1 MKARSVFNALVFFAL
16 LMLAAAGGGARAQR
30 LDLDLTAIKT
40 VPSYTDEL
48 TDETFLQQ
56 TEPYEETPANDQFLA
71 YRVRL
76 PIGWQRADDSFEQ
89 AKPDDIDEDSPE
101 FVVDS
106 ELINLR
112 NDGKGAPEAPG
123 GGARNAVSHQVLIKV
138 ATFFGSANLDS
149 TSRFEIRAIKL
160 EHEITAR
167 NWFLQFII
175 NNGYVLQGMTEY
187 SDRRVE
193 ALYALVE
200 GDYSYYVRS
209 IVELNGP
216 RVTLISYYLP
226 DKYWNQDR
234 ALQERVIKSFRF
246 TNPDKSKVELSRTYA
261 FFDMLEF
268 DYPSSW
274 RLQTPELYSIEG
286 MDAKLL
292 YSLDQRTLAG
302 EINIHIVSTELDTTL
317 AQEVETLKDKIG
329 EMGLRIG
336 ALIETPDKYKFRNH
350 ISFSRVEV
358 YRANNKKGT
367 LVDYEYWLAIMAESR
382 YYYMV
387 SMLTPGRNA
396 EFRTWA
402 RNTEAFEAIIESF
415 RPGEQ

>member
-1 MKARSVFNALVFFAL
+1 MKARSAFNVLLFFAL
-16 LMLAAAGGGARAQR
+16 LTLTAAGGGGARAQR
-30 LDLDLTAIKT
+30 LDLDLTAIKP
-40 VPSYTDEL
+40 VPSFTDEM
-48 TDETFLQQ
+48 TDEIFLQK
-56 TEPYEETPANDQFLA
+56 TEPYEETPANDPFLA

-76 PIGWQRADDSFEQ
+76 PIGWQRADDTFEQ
-89 AKPDDIDEDSPE
+89 AKPDDVEDSPE
-101 FVVDS
+101 FVTES
-106 ELINLR
+106 ELMNLKR
-112 NDGKGAPEAPG
+112 DDKAAAGPAAS
-123 GGARNAVSHQVLIKV
+123 ARNAVSHQVLIKV

-226 DKYWNQDR
+226 DTYWQQDR
-234 ALQERVIKSFRF
+234 ALQEKVIKSFRF

-302 EINIHIVSTELDTTL
+302 EINVHIVSTELDTTL
-317 AQEVETLKDKIG
+317 AQEVQTLKDKIG

-336 ALIETPDKYKFRNH
+336 ALVETPDKYKFRNH
-350 ISFSRVEV
+350 IYFNRVEV

-382 YYYMV
+382 YYYIV

-402 RNTEAFEAIIESF
+402 RNTEAFEAVIESF